1 MQNTEP
7 ETGERGG
14 LAASPSS
21 PNAIEMTEARAPADV
36 LTDDTVASRLGTN
49 SDAVSQAEEP
59 LLAEIV
65 DLQRGPH
72 PVSTELEPG
81 NPFAP
86 GATADRTHIAAATPA
101 SMVSPSQTAA
111 PRRRR
116 PQPGLVVAFLLTWL
130 PIFMQ
135 IVVVAV
141 ISIVVV
147 VTYAIATGKPNAG
160 ATWIQENQAVL
171 LPVGTFTTLVVAVA
185 IAYLFYGRAA
195 GRCIAF
201 RGLAPTQLL
210 ASLMLVL
217 PLQTLASELTNIA
230 QLVVP
235 LFEPA
240 FLQSLRE
247 SNHAIFEQLIERSW
261 LLTIVGACL
270 LPGLGEEIFARG
282 FIGRGLVS
290 RYGLVVGV
298 TLTSF
303 LFGAM
308 HVDPVQ
314 GTGAMALG
322 FALHYVYLMS
332 RSLWAPIVLHT
343 LNNASAFAFWAT
355 SQQVWVP
362 GLTALPDGQVSHTPI
377 LLLLASFLSAAAW
390 CWFLYRTRTRW
401 HMPDGSLWNPGFPTA
416 EMPPAVLL
424 CQPLR
429 KAGGGIELV
438 VALLSTSLFLVA
450 LYLVAESPPIT

>member
-1 MQNTEP
+1 MQNAEP
-7 ETGERGG
+7 AKGEQGE
-14 LAASPSS
+14 LAATPSW
-21 PNAIEMTEARAPADV
+21 PNATEGTDARAPAGVSKDDV
-36 LTDDTVASRLGTN
+36 ISSPPGTN
-49 SDAVSQAEEP
+49 SGTVSQDQEP

-65 DLQRGPH
+65 DLERGSH
-72 PVSTELEPG
+72 PTGTETETG

-86 GATADRTHIAAATPA
+86 GAMADRTNSAAAAYA
-101 SMVSPSQTAA
+101 SIESSPQTAA

-116 PQPGLVVAFLLTWL
+116 PQPGLVVALLLTWL

-141 ISIVVV
+141 ISIGVVV
-147 VTYAIATGKPNAG
+147 AYAVATGKPNSG
-160 ATWIQENQAVL
+160 AVWIQENQAVL

-195 GRCIAF
+195 GRCVAF

-240 FLQSLRE
+240 FFQSLRE
-247 SNHAIFEQLIERSW
+247 TNQAVFGQLIERSW
-261 LLTIVGACL
+261 LLTFVGACL

-298 TLTSF
+298 TFTSF

-362 GLTALPDGQVSHTPI
+362 GLTAHPDEQVSHTPI

-390 CWFLYRTRTRW
+390 CWFLYGTRTRW

-416 EMPPAVLL
+416 EMPPAGLG

-429 KAGGGIELV
+429 KAGGRIQLV
-438 VALLSTSLFLVA
+438 VAMLSTALFLVA
-450 LYLVAESPPIT
+450 LYLVAERPSIT